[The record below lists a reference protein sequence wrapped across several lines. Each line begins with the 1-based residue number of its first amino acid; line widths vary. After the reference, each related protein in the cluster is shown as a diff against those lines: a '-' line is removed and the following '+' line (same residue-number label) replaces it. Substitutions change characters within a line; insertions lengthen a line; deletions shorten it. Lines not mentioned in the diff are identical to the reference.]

1 MLTELTI
8 KEFIN
13 KVLSNDPVPG
23 GGSVSALNGALATSL
38 AAMVANLT
46 IGRKKYVE
54 VNEIMEDLS
63 VRFEELTRQ
72 LITDV
77 DRDSEAYDRV
87 FSAFKLPKET
97 DEEKAIRS
105 EAIQKETK
113 YAAQVPME
121 VARTVHSIL
130 PMIDVVARKG
140 NSNAVTDACVSMM
153 CARTA
158 ILGALLN
165 VRINLTSIKDEK
177 FVKEMSEEADMIE
190 QTTIAEEQ
198 KILDYVKTIF
208 NPNLRGKKKNQTMKN
223 VYQIGSGDLTFDI
236 IERIINENLKLE
248 LAPEAKDRI
257 QKCRDYL
264 DKKIKESDVP
274 LYGITTGFGSLCNR
288 NISSDELSTLQEN
301 LVKSH
306 ACSVGAE
313 MPHVIVKLM
322 FLLKAHA
329 LSLGHSGVQVITVQR
344 IIDFFNNDVMPI
356 VYDRG
361 SLGASGDLAPL
372 ANLFLPL
379 IGVGDVYY
387 KGKRCEAISVLD
399 EFGWEPV
406 KLKSKEGLA
415 LLNGTQFMSANGV
428 YAILK
433 AFRLSKKAD
442 LIAAISL
449 EAFDGR
455 IDPFM
460 DCIQQMRPHKGQ
472 IETGAA
478 FRRILEGSEI
488 IAQPKQHVQ
497 DPYSFR
503 CIPQVHG
510 ATKDAINHVAS
521 VLLTEINSVT
531 DNPTIFPDED
541 LIISGGNFHGQPL
554 ALVYDYLAIAMA
566 ELGNISERR
575 VAQLIMGLRGLPE
588 FLVANPGLNSGF
600 MIPQYAAASMVSQ
613 NKMYCYAASSDSIV
627 SSNGQED
634 HVSMGANA
642 ATKLYKV
649 MDNLEHILAI
659 ELMNA
664 AQGLDFRRPL
674 RSSPFIEKFLATY
687 RNEVP
692 FIKED
697 IVMYKEI
704 HKTVAFLK
712 RHQVNY

>member
-1 MLTELTI
+1 M
-8 KEFIN
+8 K
-13 KVLSNDPVPG
+13 
-23 GGSVSALNGALATSL
+23 
-38 AAMVANLT
+38 
-46 IGRKKYVE
+46 
-54 VNEIMEDLS
+54 
-63 VRFEELTRQ
+63 Q
-72 LITDV
+72 
-77 DRDSEAYDRV
+77 
-87 FSAFKLPKET
+87 
-97 DEEKAIRS
+97 
-105 EAIQKETK
+105 
-113 YAAQVPME
+113 
-121 VARTVHSIL
+121 
-130 PMIDVVARKG
+130 
-140 NSNAVTDACVSMM
+140 
-153 CARTA
+153 
-158 ILGALLN
+158 
-165 VRINLTSIKDEK
+165 
-177 FVKEMSEEADMIE
+177 
-190 QTTIAEEQ
+190 
-198 KILDYVKTIF
+198 
-208 NPNLRGKKKNQTMKN
+208 KN
-223 VYQIGSGDLTFDI
+223 VYLIGAEDLTFEA

-248 LAPEAKDRI
+248 LAPEAKERI
-257 QKCRDYL
+257 ERCREYL
-264 DKKIKESDVP
+264 DNKIEKSEQP

-288 NISSDELSTLQEN
+288 NISPDELSTLQEN

-329 LSLGHSGVQVITVQR
+329 LSLGHSGVQLITVER
-344 IIDFFNNDVMPI
+344 IIDFFNNDVLPI

-387 KGKRCEAISVLD
+387 KGERREAISVLD

-428 YAILK
+428 FAILR
-433 AFRLSKKAD
+433 ARRLLKRAD
-442 LIAAISL
+442 LIAAVSL

-478 FRRILEGSEI
+478 FRRILDGSELI
-488 IAQPKQHVQ
+488 RQPKKHVQ

-510 ATKDAINHVAS
+510 ATKDAVRHAAS

-554 ALVYDYLAIAMA
+554 ALVYDYLAIALA

-642 ATKLYKV
+642 ATKLYKI
-649 MDNLEHILAI
+649 MDNLDHILAI

-664 AQGLDFRRPL
+664 AQGLEFRRPL
-674 RSSPFIEKFLATY
+674 KSSPVIEQFIAAY
-687 RNEVP
+687 RKEVP
-692 FIKED
+692 FVKED

-704 HKTVAFLK
+704 QKTIGFLK
-712 RHQVNY
+712 RWKLDE